1 MWGVSL
7 NGAYALGPGISLEG
21 QVAYTQADYGMLTG
35 GGVSVPTPLVVGV
48 NASQVHSIE
57 FDLGT
62 AINF

>member
-1 MWGVSL
+1 
-7 NGAYALGPGISLEG
+7 
-21 QVAYTQADYGMLTG
+21 MLTG